1 MDGTPVN
8 VLGAWRFNA
17 RNVADA
23 LDAVGRLWGEEDHLL
38 DIDTLTGVIEE
49 LMVNAVEHSGE
60 GGGVVTLLRVGDTM
74 TLRVEDSGVGIH
86 HNMAAA
92 SEEMSVARAFQPGP
106 EGTSSGSGFRGGGLV
121 LAVAGTTQIPGLTL
135 YLQTGATSYV
145 AANGVGYV
153 NGGSGD
159 FHQGVLVE
167 LIVPT

>member
-1 MDGTPVN
+1 MN
-8 VLGAWRFNA
+8 VLGAWRFDA

-38 DIDTLTGVIEE
+38 EIDTLTGVIEE
-49 LMVNAVEHSGE
+49 LMVNAVEHSG
-60 GGGVVTLLRVGDTM
+60 GGGVVTLLRIGATV
-74 TLRVEDSGVGIH
+74 TLRVKESGVGIH

-92 SEEMSVARAFQPGP
+92 SEEISVARAFQPGP
-106 EGTSSGSGFRGGGLV
+106 EGTSSGSGFRGEGLV
-121 LAVAGTTQIPGLTL
+121 LAFAGPTQIPGLTL
-135 YLQTGATSYV
+135 YLQSGATSYV

-167 LIVPT
+167 LIVDT

>member
-1 MDGTPVN
+1 MN
-8 VLGAWRFNA
+8 ILGAWRFDA
-17 RNVADA
+17 RNAADV

-38 DIDTLTGVIEE
+38 DIDTLIGVIEE

-60 GGGVVTLLRVGDTM
+60 GGGIMTLVRLGDTM

-92 SEEMSVARAFQPGP
+92 SEEMSVVRAFHPGP

-121 LAVAGTTQIPGLTL
+121 LAVAGTAQIPGLTL
-135 YLQTGATSYV
+135 CLQSGATSYV
-145 AANGVGYV
+145 AANGAGYV
-153 NGGSGD
+153 NGGTGD

-167 LIVPT
+167 LIVDA